1 MRIDILQS
9 SAGKVIS
16 DFIMMVLLVWTV
28 LSFFHNNISNGRVL
42 TWGIQYNDCV
52 SKAVLMSLV
61 YCIGRICFTIH
72 FQWSRIIFYVIIGLI
87 ALREL
92 LFCMMQFLHGN
103 GTITG
108 SMGNTGLLGGF
119 ISVCLC
125 FFGAGIVKDGKY
137 FRLLFLLPLLVL
149 EIISFSRAA
158 WLSCAIVAG
167 VLLFRS
173 ESLNRWNY
181 KWKIPLFL
189 SAFYLGIIVYYLK
202 KESADSR
209 LFMALLTLRNCTKV
223 GLLGTDGFVKTLP
236 QLYAKTKA
244 LCQDGISA
252 YMLTGYYGL
261 PTPTITS
268 SIAEDLIYLDRCIG
282 CKIAMS
288 DDRSSHPTKQELLR
302 IIQQVRLGGFTSAK
316 GGIMHVHLGAL
327 PTGIDLLLEIARE
340 YPSLISYISPTHMG
354 RTHELFLQAIDF
366 ARLGGM
372 IDISTGGTKYCEPYL
387 SVLEGLEAGI
397 DIHQMTF
404 SSDGNAGVRRRNA
417 ETGEDTYLV
426 APLHKN
432 LEQVVCLIREAGLS
446 PADAFSLITTNP
458 ARNMHLTGKGRIAE
472 GGDADITLF
481 DDQWKLQGVWARG
494 VEMMR
499 EGVVLKKG
507 NFES

>member
-1 MRIDILQS
+1 MLTLIKNIHLHTPEDKGLQQLLIS
-9 SAGKVIS
+9 GEKVIA
-16 DFIMMVLLVWTV
+16 IGEEL
-28 LSFFHNNISNGRVL
+28 H
-42 TWGIQYNDCV
+42 V
-52 SKAVLMSLV
+52 SGMKLNVVDAQGLHAMPGLIDQHV
-61 YCIGRICFTIH
+61 H
-72 FQWSRIIFYVIIGLI
+72 IIGGGGQTGYFSLAPEVPLSRLI
-87 ALREL
+87 AT
-92 LFCMMQFLHGN
+92 
-103 GTITG
+103 GTT
-108 SMGNTGLLGGF
+108 T
-119 ISVCLC
+119 V
-125 FFGAGIVKDGKY
+125 
-137 FRLLFLLPLLVL
+137 
-149 EIISFSRAA
+149 
-158 WLSCAIVAG
+158 
-167 VLLFRS
+167 
-173 ESLNRWNY
+173 
-181 KWKIPLFL
+181 
-189 SAFYLGIIVYYLK
+189 
-202 KESADSR
+202 
-209 LFMALLTLRNCTKV
+209 V

-426 APLHKN
+426 ARLHKN

>member
-1 MRIDILQS
+1 MLTLIKNIHLHTPEDKGLQQLLIS
-9 SAGKVIS
+9 GEKVIA
-16 DFIMMVLLVWTV
+16 IGEQL
-28 LSFFHNNISNGRVL
+28 HISGVKLNVVDAQGLHAMPGLIDQHV
-42 TWGIQYNDCV
+42 
-52 SKAVLMSLV
+52 
-61 YCIGRICFTIH
+61 H
-72 FQWSRIIFYVIIGLI
+72 IIGGGGQTGYFSLAPEVPLSRLI
-87 ALREL
+87 AT
-92 LFCMMQFLHGN
+92 
-103 GTITG
+103 GTT
-108 SMGNTGLLGGF
+108 T
-119 ISVCLC
+119 V
-125 FFGAGIVKDGKY
+125 
-137 FRLLFLLPLLVL
+137 
-149 EIISFSRAA
+149 
-158 WLSCAIVAG
+158 
-167 VLLFRS
+167 
-173 ESLNRWNY
+173 
-181 KWKIPLFL
+181 
-189 SAFYLGIIVYYLK
+189 
-202 KESADSR
+202 
-209 LFMALLTLRNCTKV
+209 V

-354 RTHELFLQAIDF
+354 RTHDLFLQAIDF

-458 ARNMHLTGKGRIAE
+458 ARNMHLTGKGCIVE

-499 EGVVLKKG
+499 DGIVLKKG

>member
-1 MRIDILQS
+1 MLTLIKNIHLHTPEDKGKQQLLIAGEKIIAIGDDLHVAGIKLNVVDAQGLHAMPGLIDQH
-9 SAGKVIS
+9 V
-16 DFIMMVLLVWTV
+16 
-28 LSFFHNNISNGRVL
+28 H
-42 TWGIQYNDCV
+42 
-52 SKAVLMSLV
+52 
-61 YCIGRICFTIH
+61 
-72 FQWSRIIFYVIIGLI
+72 IIGGGGQTGYFSLAPEVPLSRLI
-87 ALREL
+87 AT
-92 LFCMMQFLHGN
+92 
-103 GTITG
+103 GTT
-108 SMGNTGLLGGF
+108 T
-119 ISVCLC
+119 V
-125 FFGAGIVKDGKY
+125 
-137 FRLLFLLPLLVL
+137 
-149 EIISFSRAA
+149 
-158 WLSCAIVAG
+158 
-167 VLLFRS
+167 
-173 ESLNRWNY
+173 
-181 KWKIPLFL
+181 
-189 SAFYLGIIVYYLK
+189 
-202 KESADSR
+202 
-209 LFMALLTLRNCTKV
+209 V

-244 LCQDGISA
+244 LCQDGITA

-268 SIAEDLIYLDRCIG
+268 SIAEDMIYLDKCIG

-327 PTGIDLLLEIARE
+327 PTGMALLLEIARA

-354 RTHELFLQAIDF
+354 RTHDLFLQAIDF

-372 IDISTGGTKYCEPYL
+372 IDISTGGTKYCDPYL
-387 SVLEGLEAGI
+387 SVIEGLEAGI

-404 SSDGNAGVRRRNA
+404 SSDGNAGVRRRNS

-432 LEQVVCLIREAGLS
+432 LEQVVCLIREAGVL

-458 ARNMHLTGKGRIAE
+458 ARNMHLKGKGCIAE
-472 GGDADITLF
+472 GNDADITLF

-494 VEMMR
+494 TEMMR
-499 EGVVLKKG
+499 EGVVLKHG

>member
-1 MRIDILQS
+1 MLTLIKNIHLHTPEDKGLQQLLISGEKIIAIGEELHISGMKLNVVDAQGLHAMPGLIDQH
-9 SAGKVIS
+9 V
-16 DFIMMVLLVWTV
+16 
-28 LSFFHNNISNGRVL
+28 H
-42 TWGIQYNDCV
+42 
-52 SKAVLMSLV
+52 
-61 YCIGRICFTIH
+61 
-72 FQWSRIIFYVIIGLI
+72 IIGGGGQTGYFSLAPEVPLSRLI
-87 ALREL
+87 AT
-92 LFCMMQFLHGN
+92 
-103 GTITG
+103 GTT
-108 SMGNTGLLGGF
+108 T
-119 ISVCLC
+119 V
-125 FFGAGIVKDGKY
+125 
-137 FRLLFLLPLLVL
+137 
-149 EIISFSRAA
+149 
-158 WLSCAIVAG
+158 
-167 VLLFRS
+167 
-173 ESLNRWNY
+173 
-181 KWKIPLFL
+181 
-189 SAFYLGIIVYYLK
+189 
-202 KESADSR
+202 
-209 LFMALLTLRNCTKV
+209 V

-432 LEQVVCLIREAGLS
+432 LEQVICLIREADLS

-458 ARNMHLTGKGRIAE
+458 ARNMHLTGKGCIVE

-499 EGVVLKKG
+499 NGIVLKKG

>member
-1 MRIDILQS
+1 MKKILS
-9 SAGKVIS
+9 
-16 DFIMMVLLVWTV
+16 
-28 LSFFHNNISNGRVL
+28 
-42 TWGIQYNDCV
+42 
-52 SKAVLMSLV
+52 
-61 YCIGRICFTIH
+61 
-72 FQWSRIIFYVIIGLI
+72 
-87 ALREL
+87 L
-92 LFCMMQFLHGN
+92 LFFVVSFAGHTYAEDITVSFDFTDKAEINALGISTPDN
-103 GTITG
+103 GSGTNVESALIKDGVTITNDNKEASTHTRIWATNSG
-108 SMGNTGLLGGF
+108 VLDLRVYN
-119 ISVCLC
+119 
-125 FFGAGIVKDGKY
+125 GAELTITVAGGKY
-137 FRLLFLLPLLVL
+137 IKEMTWTTANSVN
-149 EIISFSRAA
+149 FS
-158 WLSCAIVAG
+158 S
-167 VLLFRS
+167 
-173 ESLNRWNY
+173 
-181 KWKIPLFL
+181 
-189 SAFYLGIIVYYLK
+189 
-202 KESADSR
+202 DS
-209 LFMALLTLRNCTKV
+209 
-223 GLLGTDGFVKTLP
+223 GT
-236 QLYAKTKA
+236 A
-244 LCQDGISA
+244 
-252 YMLTGYYGL
+252 
-261 PTPTITS
+261 
-268 SIAEDLIYLDRCIG
+268 
-282 CKIAMS
+282 
-288 DDRSSHPTKQELLR
+288 
-302 IIQQVRLGGFTSAK
+302 
-316 GGIMHVHLGAL
+316 
-327 PTGIDLLLEIARE
+327 LLLEIARE

>member
-1 MRIDILQS
+1 
-9 SAGKVIS
+9 
-16 DFIMMVLLVWTV
+16 
-28 LSFFHNNISNGRVL
+28 
-42 TWGIQYNDCV
+42 
-52 SKAVLMSLV
+52 
-61 YCIGRICFTIH
+61 
-72 FQWSRIIFYVIIGLI
+72 
-87 ALREL
+87 
-92 LFCMMQFLHGN
+92 
-103 GTITG
+103 
-108 SMGNTGLLGGF
+108 
-119 ISVCLC
+119 
-125 FFGAGIVKDGKY
+125 
-137 FRLLFLLPLLVL
+137 
-149 EIISFSRAA
+149 
-158 WLSCAIVAG
+158 
-167 VLLFRS
+167 
-173 ESLNRWNY
+173 
-181 KWKIPLFL
+181 
-189 SAFYLGIIVYYLK
+189 
-202 KESADSR
+202 
-209 LFMALLTLRNCTKV
+209 
-223 GLLGTDGFVKTLP
+223 
-236 QLYAKTKA
+236 
-244 LCQDGISA
+244 
-252 YMLTGYYGL
+252 
-261 PTPTITS
+261 
-268 SIAEDLIYLDRCIG
+268 
-282 CKIAMS
+282 MS

>member
-1 MRIDILQS
+1 MLTLIKNIHLHTPEDKGLQQLLIS
-9 SAGKVIS
+9 GEKVIA
-16 DFIMMVLLVWTV
+16 IGEEL
-28 LSFFHNNISNGRVL
+28 H
-42 TWGIQYNDCV
+42 V
-52 SKAVLMSLV
+52 SGMKLNVVDAQGLHAMPGLIDQHV
-61 YCIGRICFTIH
+61 H
-72 FQWSRIIFYVIIGLI
+72 IIGGGGQTGYFSLAPEVPLSRLI
-87 ALREL
+87 AT
-92 LFCMMQFLHGN
+92 
-103 GTITG
+103 GTT
-108 SMGNTGLLGGF
+108 T
-119 ISVCLC
+119 V
-125 FFGAGIVKDGKY
+125 
-137 FRLLFLLPLLVL
+137 
-149 EIISFSRAA
+149 
-158 WLSCAIVAG
+158 
-167 VLLFRS
+167 
-173 ESLNRWNY
+173 
-181 KWKIPLFL
+181 
-189 SAFYLGIIVYYLK
+189 
-202 KESADSR
+202 
-209 LFMALLTLRNCTKV
+209 V

-458 ARNMHLTGKGRIAE
+458 ARNMHLTGKGCIVE

-499 EGVVLKKG
+499 DGIVLKKG

>member
-1 MRIDILQS
+1 MLTLIKNIHLHTPEDKGLQQLLIS
-9 SAGKVIS
+9 GEKVIA
-16 DFIMMVLLVWTV
+16 IGEEL
-28 LSFFHNNISNGRVL
+28 H
-42 TWGIQYNDCV
+42 V
-52 SKAVLMSLV
+52 SGMKLNVVDAQGLHAMPGLIDQHV
-61 YCIGRICFTIH
+61 H
-72 FQWSRIIFYVIIGLI
+72 IIGGGGQTGYFSLAPEVSLSRLI
-87 ALREL
+87 AT
-92 LFCMMQFLHGN
+92 
-103 GTITG
+103 GTT
-108 SMGNTGLLGGF
+108 T
-119 ISVCLC
+119 V
-125 FFGAGIVKDGKY
+125 
-137 FRLLFLLPLLVL
+137 
-149 EIISFSRAA
+149 
-158 WLSCAIVAG
+158 
-167 VLLFRS
+167 
-173 ESLNRWNY
+173 
-181 KWKIPLFL
+181 
-189 SAFYLGIIVYYLK
+189 
-202 KESADSR
+202 
-209 LFMALLTLRNCTKV
+209 V

>member
-1 MRIDILQS
+1 MLTLIKNIHLHTPGDKGLQQLLI
-9 SAGKVIS
+9 AGEKVI
-16 DFIMMVLLVWTV
+16 
-28 LSFFHNNISNGRVL
+28 
-42 TWGIQYNDCV
+42 
-52 SKAVLMSLV
+52 A
-61 YCIGRICFTIH
+61 IGEQLHITGMELNVVDAQGLHAMPGLIDQH
-72 FQWSRIIFYVIIGLI
+72 VHIIGGGGQTGYFSLAPEVPLSRLI
-87 ALREL
+87 AT
-92 LFCMMQFLHGN
+92 
-103 GTITG
+103 GTT
-108 SMGNTGLLGGF
+108 T
-119 ISVCLC
+119 V
-125 FFGAGIVKDGKY
+125 
-137 FRLLFLLPLLVL
+137 
-149 EIISFSRAA
+149 
-158 WLSCAIVAG
+158 
-167 VLLFRS
+167 
-173 ESLNRWNY
+173 
-181 KWKIPLFL
+181 
-189 SAFYLGIIVYYLK
+189 
-202 KESADSR
+202 
-209 LFMALLTLRNCTKV
+209 V

-268 SIAEDLIYLDRCIG
+268 SIAEDLIYLDKCIG

-327 PTGIDLLLEIARE
+327 STGIDLLLEIARE

-354 RTHELFLQAIDF
+354 RTHDLFLQAIEF

-397 DIHQMTF
+397 DIRQMTF

-432 LEQVVCLIREAGLS
+432 LEQVICLIREASLS

-458 ARNMHLTGKGRIAE
+458 ARNMHLSGKGIIAE
-472 GGDADITLF
+472 GCDADITLF
-481 DDQWKLQGVWARG
+481 DDQWRLQGVWARG

-499 EGVVLKKG
+499 EGLVLKRG

>member
-1 MRIDILQS
+1 MLTLIKNIHLHTPEDKGLQQLLISGEKIIAIGEELHISGMKLNVVDAQGLHAMPGLIDQH
-9 SAGKVIS
+9 V
-16 DFIMMVLLVWTV
+16 
-28 LSFFHNNISNGRVL
+28 H
-42 TWGIQYNDCV
+42 
-52 SKAVLMSLV
+52 
-61 YCIGRICFTIH
+61 
-72 FQWSRIIFYVIIGLI
+72 IIGGGGQTGYFSLAPEVPLSRLI
-87 ALREL
+87 AT
-92 LFCMMQFLHGN
+92 
-103 GTITG
+103 GTT
-108 SMGNTGLLGGF
+108 T
-119 ISVCLC
+119 V
-125 FFGAGIVKDGKY
+125 
-137 FRLLFLLPLLVL
+137 
-149 EIISFSRAA
+149 
-158 WLSCAIVAG
+158 
-167 VLLFRS
+167 
-173 ESLNRWNY
+173 
-181 KWKIPLFL
+181 
-189 SAFYLGIIVYYLK
+189 
-202 KESADSR
+202 
-209 LFMALLTLRNCTKV
+209 V

-432 LEQVVCLIREAGLS
+432 LEQVICLIREADLS

-458 ARNMHLTGKGRIAE
+458 ARNMHLTGKGCIVE

-499 EGVVLKKG
+499 DGIVLKKG